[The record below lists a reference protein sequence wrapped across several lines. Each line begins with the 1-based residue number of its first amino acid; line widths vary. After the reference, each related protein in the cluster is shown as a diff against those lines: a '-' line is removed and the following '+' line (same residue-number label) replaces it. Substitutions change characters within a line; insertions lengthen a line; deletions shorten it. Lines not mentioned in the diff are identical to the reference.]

1 MCLLDY
7 NKTLSCVCDV
17 HSNATKCSFCANRMA
32 FITITDPKQRTDLDK
47 ELCGTMPRAI
57 SRRTICNN
65 VLTNKNWVV
74 ISSCVVNTL
83 SKHRLLRSAK
93 SLKIFQPPVLLTPAF
108 CRIIAYLSS
117 SRHYTDLEHNSFP
130 NCMIIDADHTFRLRF
145 DYNGI
150 YIGNVPVMFEG
161 DGIFVVER
169 CICTVGTYG

>member
-1 MCLLDY
+1 
-7 NKTLSCVCDV
+7 
-17 HSNATKCSFCANRMA
+17 MA
-32 FITITDPKQRTDLDK
+32 FITITDPKQRKDLEK

-57 SRRTICNN
+57 SRRTIFNN

-74 ISSCVVNTL
+74 ITSCVVNTS
-83 SKHRLLRSAK
+83 SKHRLPTPP
-93 SLKIFQPPVLLTPAF
+93 PPVLLTPAF

-117 SRHYTDLEHNSFP
+117 SRHYTDLEHNSFH

-169 CICTVGTYG
+169 YICTVGTYG